1 MDAAWAGGAL
11 LSPAHRNLLS
21 GIEHADSVTI
31 DPHKWL
37 AVPMG
42 AGMYLTRDWTALEA
56 AFSVSTGYMPSASH
70 EHRDPYIHSLQWS
83 RRFNGAKL
91 FMALATLGL
100 DGYAAMIDR
109 QFALGTRLRNAIA
122 EAGFTRSS
130 TIAAAA
136 RLLRSEGRRERGA
149 DCRRV
154 NATGEAW
161 IASVALRGKPC
172 IRACITSFETGEED
186 IDALV
191 GPAGPRAG
199 RLAAIDPARVRAYPN
214 ERMLLARR
222 MASTAAASAREI
234 LTGLHEIMAKRGSA
248 QSKLDRVVDLIA
260 EAMRSD
266 VCSIYLLRDNHL
278 ELFATHGLRKE
289 AVHVTRLRMGE
300 GLVGTIAAEGRI
312 LNLAEA
318 AQHPAFAYRPETG
331 EERFHSFAGVP
342 IVRLESP
349 IGVLAVQNAEPRR
362 YEDVE
367 IEALQTVAMVLSEM
381 IGGARLVDGAR
392 RSRLR
397 SAGPLRLTGLRLVAG
412 MAKGVAVFHEP
423 RIVVEHTVAEDTEA
437 ERDRVYS
444 AFRKMREQIDNM
456 ARDAE
461 FGTTGEHQE
470 ILETYRMFAY
480 DEGWSRRINEA
491 IDSGLTAEA
500 AIERV
505 QQRTRARMQEIDDPL
520 LKERMHDLEDLSNR
534 LLRIVSGRMGTAA
547 QTGLAH
553 DAVLIARNLG
563 PAELLE
569 YDRRRLKAVLL
580 EEGSLTSHMT
590 IVARAI
596 GVPVI
601 GRLNDIRHSV
611 EEGETI
617 LVDGD
622 NGSVIIRPTRQLLAG
637 FEHRMAMSQKRRAE
651 FAAVRTL
658 PAETRDG
665 VKVSVMVNAG
675 LAEDAVALP
684 MTGADGIGLF
694 RTEFQFLVSAT
705 LPGRDRQQRLYT
717 KVLEAAG
724 DRPVVFRTVDIGGD
738 KALPYLTDDETEEQ
752 AENPAMG
759 WRALRLSLDRSTLM
773 KAQARALIE
782 ASAGKVLRVMFPM
795 VSEPW
800 EYEQAR
806 ALFEEQLEWAA
817 KAKRKRQA
825 RGVRRNA
832 RSAEPCRNAR
842 PAAAARGLHL
852 DRHQRPHPIPVRG
865 RPLRPAPCA
874 PLRLAQPGDPALPE
888 ARARRRARGRACRRE
903 FAAKWP
909 GGRSKRWR

>member
-1 MDAAWAGGAL
+1 VD
-11 LSPAHRNLLS
+11 
-21 GIEHADSVTI
+21 
-31 DPHKWL
+31 
-37 AVPMG
+37 
-42 AGMYLTRDWTALEA
+42 
-56 AFSVSTGYMPSASH
+56 
-70 EHRDPYIHSLQWS
+70 
-83 RRFNGAKL
+83 
-91 FMALATLGL
+91 
-100 DGYAAMIDR
+100 
-109 QFALGTRLRNAIA
+109 
-122 EAGFTRSS
+122 
-130 TIAAAA
+130 
-136 RLLRSEGRRERGA
+136 
-149 DCRRV
+149 
-154 NATGEAW
+154 
-161 IASVALRGKPC
+161 
-172 IRACITSFETGEED
+172 
-186 IDALV
+186 
-191 GPAGPRAG
+191 
-199 RLAAIDPARVRAYPN
+199 
-214 ERMLLARR
+214 

-234 LTGLHEIMAKRGSA
+234 LTGLHDIMAKRGSA

-260 EAMRSD
+260 EAMNSD
-266 VCSIYLLRDNHL
+266 VCSIYLLRNNYL

-318 AQHPAFAYRPETG
+318 AEHPAFAYRPETG

-342 IVRLESP
+342 IVRLESQ

-367 IEALQTVAMVLSEM
+367 IEAMQTAAMVLSEM
-381 IGGARLVDGAR
+381 IAAARLVDGAR

-397 SAGPLRLTGLRLVAG
+397 SAGPLRLSGLKLVAG
-412 MAKGVAVFHEP
+412 MAKGQAVFHEP
-423 RIVVEHTVAEDTEA
+423 RITVEHTVAEDIEA
-437 ERDRVYS
+437 ERERVYS

-456 ARDAE
+456 AKEAE
-461 FGTTGEHQE
+461 FGTAGEHQE

-500 AIERV
+500 AVERV

-520 LKERMHDLEDLSNR
+520 LQERMHDLEDLSNR

-547 QTGLAH
+547 QTGLTH
-553 DAVLIARNLG
+553 DTVLVARNLG
-563 PAELLE
+563 PADLLE
-569 YDRRRLKAVLL
+569 YDRRRLKGVLL

-601 GRLNDIRHSV
+601 GRLHDIRHSV
-611 EEGETI
+611 EEGEAI

-622 NGSVIIRPTRQLLAG
+622 NGSVIIRPTRQLTSG

-658 PAETRDG
+658 PAKTRDG
-665 VKVSVMVNAG
+665 VRVSVMVNAG

-724 DRPVVFRTVDIGGD
+724 DRPVIFRTVDIGGD
-738 KALPYLTDDETEEQ
+738 KALPYLTDEVEEQ

-759 WRALRLSLDRSTLM
+759 WRALRLSLERSTLM

-782 ASAGKVLRVMFPM
+782 ASHGKVLRVMFPM

-800 EYEQAR
+800 EYEEAR
-806 ALFEEQLEWAA
+806 ALFEEQVQWARKSHRPRPTRIEFGAMLEVPSLAEMLDQLLPRVDFISIGTNDLTQFLFAA
-817 KAKRKRQA
+817 DRSDPRLAQRYDWLSPAILRYLKRVLDASRAAGVPA
-825 RGVRRNA
+825 RICG
-832 RSAEPCRNAR
+832 EM
-842 PAAAARGLHL
+842 G
-852 DRHQRPHPIPVRG
+852 G
-865 RPLRPAPCA
+865 RPLEAMALIGIGAENFSITPAGIGPVKA
-874 PLRLAQPGDPALPE
+874 MVRSLDAA
-888 ARARRRARGRACRRE
+888 AVRARLDQLLAKPPKDMRKALSDWARRHSVTIG
-903 FAAKWP
+903 
-909 GGRSKRWR
+909 